1 MTQLEQKVEVNV
13 EEIVEEKGK
22 QPEVTEKIVYEEP
35 EFAQPNENQMSFEE
49 QEEMIYKQIDDILS
63 AEAEMTPK

>member
-1 MTQLEQKVEVNV
+1 VNV

-49 QEEMIYKQIDDILS
+49 
-63 AEAEMTPK
+63 